1 MEGKLVGASGPG
13 AGREEFLRGDAV
25 LVGRSSTCQVVVKD
39 EQVSRQHAELRRQGG
54 QWTVR
59 DTGSANGT
67 FVNNRRLGSGESVVL
82 RPGDRLRLGPRAEF
96 GFEEAYAAGGAAA
109 YEPLATAYPS
119 EGVYAAEPPKRGVSL
134 PIIILAVVAIA
145 ALVAAAFFGYRAFSG
160 KGLGGGTEVAGGGT
174 PGVTPAVAR
183 VVVQEPPTALPAV
196 ATVPIVQAPTI
207 EVPTVGAPT
216 VKAPAVKAAVSGQ
229 AGQGAQGS
237 AASGGQ
243 GQAAALAKAGPGQ
256 LPAEIAAAFPG
267 VPPEQLPAAIQGALQ
282 SGQLQPDMAQG
293 FLGSLFPGVAPAQ
306 LPTALAGSF
315 GGFSPDQ
322 IQGILNSVFPGQGLQ
337 APQIRSGDGAVAYAA
352 WENRDYPN
360 IYLLNADGSGKQL
373 LIEGASEPAFSPDGK
388 RLAYFSWRD
397 DALGL
402 RIRNMDTGEDR
413 TLTTS
418 SEDYWPS
425 WAPDGN
431 RLVFYTGDND
441 LQIINADGTDR
452 RGLVPGEFPAWSPRG
467 DRIAFKGCISSGCG
481 IVLINPDGSNPVQI
495 TTNSNDGQPAW
506 SPDGRSIAF
515 VSNRDGNWEIYAVNA
530 DGSWLRRITDDIH
543 TDGLPA
549 WASDGMRIAF
559 RSDRTGTWAI
569 YTASG
574 VGGPPVKLV
583 DAPVYGEGDYAWDVE
598 RLSWR

>member
-1 MEGKLVGASGPG
+1 MEGKLVAAGGPG
-13 AGREEFLRGDAV
+13 AGREEFLRGDTM
-25 LVGRSSTCQVVVKD
+25 LVGRSGACQIVVQD
-39 EQVSRQHAELRRQGG
+39 EQVSRQHAELRRQGD
-54 QWTVR
+54 QWVVR
-59 DTGSANGT
+59 DSGSANGT
-67 FVNNRRLGSGESVVL
+67 FVNNRRLGAGESVVL

-96 GFEEAYAAGGAAA
+96 SFAEAYGAGGAAA

-119 EGVYAAEPPKRGVSL
+119 EGIYAAEPPKRGVSAPL
-134 PIIILAVVAIA
+134 IIVAVVAII
-145 ALVAAAFFGYRAFSG
+145 ALAAAAFFGYRALSG
-160 KGLGGGTEVAGGGT
+160 KGGGGATEVAGGGT
-174 PGVTPAVAR
+174 PGATEVAR
-183 VVVQEPPTALPAV
+183 VVVQEPTTALPAV
-196 ATVPIVQAPTI
+196 ATAPIVQ
-207 EVPTVGAPT
+207 VPTVEVPAVSVPT
-216 VKAPAVKAAVSGQ
+216 VKPAAAKAVSGQ
-229 AGQGAQGS
+229 AGQPAQG
-237 AASGGQ
+237 AAQSGGQ

-256 LPAEIAAAFPG
+256 LPAEVAAAFPG

-282 SGQLQPDMAQG
+282 SGKLTPDMAQG
-293 FLGSLFPGVAPAQ
+293 FLGSLFPGVATAQ

-337 APQIRSGDGAVAYAA
+337 APQIRSGDGAVAYSA

-388 RLAYFSWRD
+388 QLAYFSWRD

-413 TLTTS
+413 ELTAS
-418 SEDYWPS
+418 DGDFWPS
-425 WAPDGN
+425 WAPDGK
-431 RLVFYTGDND
+431 RLVFFNSEDN
-441 LQIINADGTDR
+441 LQIINADGTER
-452 RGLVPGEFPAWSPRG
+452 RGLVPGEYPTWSPNG
-467 DRIAFKGCISSGCG
+467 DRIAFKGCTGSGCG

-495 TTNSNDGQPAW
+495 TTNPNDGQPAW
-506 SPDGRSIAF
+506 SPDGRSLAF

-574 VGGPPVKLV
+574 VGGPPNKLV

-598 RLSWR
+598 RITWR